1 MRNQGFDTCT
11 KNASERCSCALY
23 SKNPQKSNRKD
34 FAHFCGGKKPQPQ
47 QLVAGADHAA
57 ACRGRKGAVVRSRP
71 RCRSSST
78 SAAFP
83 SPPGSAGAGWSRCRH
98 RQSRSLRSRAVSRG
112 IRSRG
117 QSPARRV
124 GSGPSADAVR
134 DVQIVVHAAQILDE
148 QRDLLVVVLA
158 AQVHLVGNRARSV
171 PWRWDPSRCRR

>member
-11 KNASERCSCALY
+11 KNARERCSCALY

-47 QLVAGADHAA
+47 KLVAGADHAA
-57 ACRGRKGAVVRSRP
+57 ACRSRRGAVVRSRP

-98 RQSRSLRSRAVSRG
+98 RQSRSLQSRAVSRG

-117 QSPARRV
+117 QSPARR
-124 GSGPSADAVR
+124 GRSRGRSGRCSAGMFRSSFMPRRYWMSSATFSSSFSPPR
-134 DVQIVVHAAQILDE
+134 CILS
-148 QRDLLVVVLA
+148 A
-158 AQVHLVGNRARSV
+158 MT
-171 PWRWDPSRCRR
+171 P

>member
-11 KNASERCSCALY
+11 KNASKRCSCALY

-34 FAHFCGGKKPQPQ
+34 FVHFCGDKKPRPQ
-47 QLVAGADHAA
+47 KLVAGADHAA
-57 ACRGRKGAVVRSRP
+57 ACRSRRRAVVRSRP

-98 RQSRSLRSRAVSRG
+98 RQSRSLRSR
-112 IRSRG
+112 
-117 QSPARRV
+117 QSLEEYVLGDKALLGRV
-124 GSGPSADAVR
+124 GVGAVVADAVR

-148 QRDLLVVVLA
+148 QRDLLVVVPA
-158 AQVHLVGNRARSV
+158 AQVHLVGNDTVACLAVGSFAL
-171 PWRWDPSRCRR
+171 